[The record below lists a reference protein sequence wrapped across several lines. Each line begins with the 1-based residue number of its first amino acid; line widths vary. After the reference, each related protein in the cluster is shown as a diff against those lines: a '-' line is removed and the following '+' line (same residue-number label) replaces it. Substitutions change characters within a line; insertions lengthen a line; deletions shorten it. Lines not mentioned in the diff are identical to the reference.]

1 MVTPGNF
8 KAPFMTAVPAPAA
21 GQNVVPP
28 LEVKL
33 IGPAF
38 VAVALEVT
46 LSYGSAGVV
55 VALTVIEHAPEVIT
69 TPPFGIVIVPVGDP
83 ESLLAFRVHAPVVP
97 TAAGRPCRVQPL
109 SPTDAML
116 TLTPPVPVFV
126 FPGEPGMVP
135 VPVTLVHRRT
145 IPPVVVNVTAPSLTA
160 LTVPPAGE
168 MVVAAEAIP
177 AIPSVRAAVEAAIAI
192 EREMKRDEFMVFP
205 FKFLSD
211 E

>member
-1 MVTPGNF
+1 MVTPGNS
-8 KAPFMTAVPAPAA
+8 KTPLMTAVPGPAA

-28 LEVKL
+28 LDVKL
-33 IGPAF
+33 IGPAL
-38 VAVALEVT
+38 VAVALDVP
-46 LSYGSAGVV
+46 LSNGSGGVV

-83 ESLLAFRVHAPVVP
+83 ESLLAFRVHAPEVA
-97 TAAGRPCRVQPL
+97 TLAGRPWRVQPL

-116 TLTPPVPVFV
+116 TSTPPVPVFV
-126 FPGEPGMVP
+126 FPGEPGIDP

-160 LTVPPAGE
+160 LMVPPAGE

-192 EREMKRDEFMVFP
+192 EREMKRDEFMGLP
-205 FKFLSD
+205 FHFSVG
-211 E
+211 